1 LSVTIPSSDDSATMN
16 CPVCDRRF
24 VPWGRRRYC
33 SDGCRR
39 RAWVR
44 RHTMPVVPAVVPA
57 PGQPRRPITVYECVC
72 GYRALGEQ
80 RCEECGS
87 FMSRV
92 GVGGLCPNCDAPV
105 AVTELL
111 DQHTTLAV
119 CPAATKGGRR

>member
-1 LSVTIPSSDDSATMN
+1 MPARDDRATIA
-16 CPVCDRRF
+16 CPICDRVF
-24 VPWGRRRYC
+24 AAFGRGRYR
-33 SDGCRR
+33 SDGCRKK
-39 RAWVR
+39 AWRR
-44 RHTMPVVPAVVPA
+44 RHQPARIPTIVPG
-57 PGQPRRPITVYECVC
+57 PGVPRRPITVYECVC

>member
-1 LSVTIPSSDDSATMN
+1 MRAETPSRDDDATAA
-16 CPVCDRRF
+16 CPMCQRLFTPV
-24 VPWGRRRYC
+24 GRGRYC
-33 SDGCRR
+33 CDGCRKT
-39 RAWVR
+39 AWRR
-44 RHTMPVVPAVVPA
+44 RHQPPPAPISVPAA
-57 PGQPRRPITVYECVC
+57 GGPRRPITVYECAC

-105 AVTELL
+105 AAKELL

-119 CPAATKGGRR
+119 PAAATKGGRR